1 MLHVSDHATLTS
13 TADAWR
19 AAGQRVGFVPTL
31 GALHAGHLSLVQA
44 AQAACDRVVVS
55 VFLNPTQFAPTEDL
69 ARYPADL
76 ERDRRLLL
84 EAGVDA
90 LFTTTPEAMYPP
102 GYATWVEVE
111 GLTDRLCGASRPGHF
126 RGVTTVVTKLLN
138 LVGPCAAFFGEKDRQ
153 QLIVLRRLIADL
165 NLPVEA
171 VGCPIVREP
180 DGLALSSR
188 NAYLSPD
195 ERERALALSRGLR
208 AAAAAFA
215 QGERSGPA
223 LEERVRAALRARGA
237 DVDYVELVDPVSLAR
252 LEVAQVGAVL
262 AVAARV
268 GTTRLIDNHALGALE
283 S

>member
-13 TADAWR
+13 TVDAWR

-223 LEERVRAALRARGA
+223 LEERVRAELRARGA

-252 LEVAQVGAVL
+252 LEFAQTGAVL